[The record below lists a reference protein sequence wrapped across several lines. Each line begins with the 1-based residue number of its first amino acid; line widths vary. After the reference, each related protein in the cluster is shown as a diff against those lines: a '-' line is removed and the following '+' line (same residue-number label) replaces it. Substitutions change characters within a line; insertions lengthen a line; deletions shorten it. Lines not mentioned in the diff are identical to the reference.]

1 MNQDKKSVIDFY
13 LPVIFPL
20 GLIALW
26 ETLSRAGFVS
36 QAILSA
42 PSGIFRAFVS
52 LLKNGQIS
60 RHLGASAFRV
70 ISGFAIG
77 SALGLVSGVFI
88 GLFRKI
94 ERATILIVSILRP
107 IPMIALIPFFILIL
121 GIDEASKIA
130 VITMGAFWSVLMN
143 TVYGIKSVDKKLL
156 ELAYVLKKRRWVV
169 LSKIVL
175 PSALPPVFVGARLGA
190 GSAWACVVAAEMIAA
205 SSGIGFLVMFAREVS
220 QTSVMYMGILLI
232 GLFGLLID
240 FVIVTLEKSVLRW
253 NYTEKRRSKI
263 RYEKSAANKQP

>member
-1 MNQDKKSVIDFY
+1 MRSEGKKIINFY
-13 LPVIFPL
+13 LPIIFPL
-20 GLIALW
+20 LLIALW
-26 ETLSRAGFVS
+26 EGLSTMGFVN
-36 QAILSA
+36 QAILPA
-42 PSGIFRAFVS
+42 PSSIFRAFVS
-52 LLKNGQIS
+52 LLKNGQIA

-70 ISGFAIG
+70 VSGFLIG
-77 SALGLVSGVFI
+77 SALGLVFGIVI

-94 ERATILIVSILRP
+94 ERATVLIISILRP

-143 TVYGIKSVDKKLL
+143 TIYGIKSVDKKLL
-156 ELAYVLKKRRWVV
+156 ELAYVLKKRRWTV

-175 PSALPPVFVGARLGA
+175 PSSLPPVFVGARLGA

-205 SSGIGFLVMFAREVS
+205 SSGVGFLVMFAREVS
-220 QTSVMYMGILLI
+220 QTSIMYMGILLI

-240 FVIVTLEKSVLRW
+240 FIIISLERLILRW
-253 NYTEKRRSKI
+253 NYTEKQRDKI
-263 RYEKSAANKQP
+263 RL